1 MFFYTQ
7 LENLCKT
14 KGVKPSNLVE
24 SLGMSKGTMSNWKK
38 GGTPNADAVVRIA
51 EHFGV
56 TTDYLLTGKENLS
69 IPISSED
76 KEWLSLIHQLPLK
89 AQYEFKG
96 ELKGYLKRF
105 DEESVAA
112 DTSLKRTGTDSLGK

>member
-1 MFFYTQ
+1 MFFYSQ

-14 KGVKPSNLVE
+14 KGIKPSNLVE

-51 EHFGV
+51 EYFEV
-56 TTDYLLTGKENLS
+56 TTDYLLIGKETSS
-69 IPISSED
+69 IPISQED
-76 KEWLSLIHQLPLK
+76 QEWLSLIHQLPLK

-112 DTSLKRTGTDSLGK
+112 GSSLSRTGTDNLGK

>member
-1 MFFYTQ
+1 MFFYSQ
-7 LENLCKT
+7 LENLCKI
-14 KGVKPSNLVE
+14 KGIKPSNLVE

-56 TTDYLLTGKENLS
+56 TTDYLLTGKETSS
-69 IPISSED
+69 IPISQED

-112 DTSLKRTGTDSLGK
+112 DSSLSRTGTDNLGK

>member
-1 MFFYTQ
+1 MFFYSQ

-14 KGVKPSNLVE
+14 KGIKPSNLVE

-56 TTDYLLTGKENLS
+56 TTDYLLTGKETSS
-69 IPISSED
+69 IPISQED

-96 ELKGYLKRF
+96 ELKGYLKRV

-112 DTSLKRTGTDSLGK
+112 DSSLSRTGTDNLGK

>member
-1 MFFYTQ
+1 MFFYSQ
-7 LENLCKT
+7 LENLCKS
-14 KGVKPSNLVE
+14 KGIKPSNLVE

-56 TTDYLLTGKENLS
+56 TTDYLLTGKETSS
-69 IPISSED
+69 IPISQED

-96 ELKGYLKRF
+96 ELKGYLKRV

-112 DTSLKRTGTDSLGK
+112 DSSLSRTGTDNLGK